1 VKYRGTKYLVTELE
15 TISEKRRNAHSRFIA
30 LQSKVYAGFLAME
43 RAAYSDGALPKK
55 HKELIAVGI
64 SVVKNCESC
73 VKGNRLTSGA
83 RPDCF

>member
-1 VKYRGTKYLVTELE
+1 
-15 TISEKRRNAHSRFIA
+15 
-30 LQSKVYAGFLAME
+30 ME